1 MSRRFVLDSS
11 SVLIFLQDQPGSD
24 TVEDLITAD
33 DTELAM
39 SLINLGEVRYVVQ
52 RVAGEA
58 RAAQVEEGLLA
69 TSKIKVFDA
78 SWERIRAAARIKAA
92 GGVSFAD
99 CFGIALAEELGAAFV
114 TSDAE
119 VRRVEVERALSV
131 VWLT

>member
-11 SVLIFLQDQPGSD
+11 AVLSFLQDQPGSD
-24 TVEDLITAD
+24 TVEDLIRAD

-39 SLINLGEVRYVVQ
+39 SLINLGEVRYVVH

-69 TSKIKVFDA
+69 TSKIKMFEA

-92 GGVSFAD
+92 GGVSLAD
-99 CFGIALAEELGAAFV
+99 CFGIALAEELGAALV

-119 VRRVEVERALSV
+119 VRRVEVERSLSV
-131 VWLT
+131 LWLT